1 MTTAEQTMSTTRAL
15 RRMLI
20 EAPALR
26 RGLGVTI
33 LLAALGTAI
42 QIVVPVV
49 VQRIIDNEIL
59 APAGVDVGGVLT
71 LGAVAVAAML
81 VAMVVR
87 RLALVR
93 LATQAAQGLSD
104 LRVGAF
110 SHLHRL
116 DVLHVEAERRG
127 SLVARVTSDIAAIQ
141 DFVDWGGVGLLIGS
155 AQVVMAVL
163 MMLAFEWR
171 LALFVLAGVLLY
183 GLLLILFQR
192 VLQRLHDQ
200 VRRRVGDTMSAMGEA
215 VSGLPVVR
223 AYGTEDATVAKV
235 RSVIDQQFK
244 VEHRTF
250 VVGAA
255 LFSSAEI
262 FAGAITAG
270 VIALGVAFGPGWGL
284 TAGTLLGL
292 LFLVTLLVEPVQTLV
307 ETLDQAQS
315 AASGVRRIVEVL
327 DTPIVIA
334 DPVDGAILPGG
345 ALDVAF
351 EGVRF
356 RYPAG
361 DDVLQDVTVTVPAGA
376 RVAVVGET
384 GSGKSTFSK
393 LATRLLDPTA
403 GRVLIGGVP
412 VDQVAFDSLRRRI
425 VFVPQEGFL
434 FDTTIADNVRYGSPD
449 ATDAEVV
456 EAFSDLELDGWLASL
471 PAGAATEVGERGSA
485 LSAGERQLVA
495 LARAWIADPAVLV
508 LDEAT
513 SAVDPALEVQIRRAM
528 EHLTES
534 RTSITVAHRLS
545 TAEAADWV
553 LVFDEG
559 RLVERGSHEDLL
571 ALGGVYADLHTD
583 WAAGTSGVVTPSG

>member
-1 MTTAEQTMSTTRAL
+1 
-15 RRMLI
+15 
-20 EAPALR
+20 
-26 RGLGVTI
+26 
-33 LLAALGTAI
+33 
-42 QIVVPVV
+42 
-49 VQRIIDNEIL
+49 
-59 APAGVDVGGVLT
+59 
-71 LGAVAVAAML
+71 
-81 VAMVVR
+81 
-87 RLALVR
+87 
-93 LATQAAQGLSD
+93 
-104 LRVGAF
+104 
-110 SHLHRL
+110 
-116 DVLHVEAERRG
+116 VLHVEAERRG

-155 AQVVMAVL
+155 AQVVMAVA
-163 MMLAFEWR
+163 MMLVFEWR
-171 LALFVLAGVLLY
+171 LALFVLAGVVLY

-200 VRRRVGDTMSAMGEA
+200 VRRRVGDTMSALGEA

-235 RSVIDQQFK
+235 RAVIDQQFK

-270 VIALGVAFGPGWGL
+270 VIAIGVAFGPGWGL

-327 DTPIVIA
+327 DTPVAIA
-334 DPVDGAILPGG
+334 DPAVGLTLPEG

-351 EGVRF
+351 EGVRY
-356 RYPAG
+356 RYPGGG
-361 DDVLQDVTVTVPAGA
+361 DDVLRDVTVTIPAGA

-393 LATRLLDPTA
+393 LATRLLDPTE
-403 GRVLIGGVP
+403 GRVLIGGVT
-412 VDQVAFDSLRRRI
+412 VDRVAFDSLRRRM

-434 FDTTIADNVRYGSPD
+434 FDTTIADNVRYGSPN
-449 ATDAEVV
+449 ATDAEVL
-456 EAFSDLELDGWLASL
+456 EAFADLELDGWLASL
-471 PAGAATEVGERGSA
+471 SAGAATEVGERGSA

-528 EHLTES
+528 VHLTES

-559 RLVERGSHEDLL
+559 RLVERGAHEDLL
-571 ALGGVYADLHTD
+571 ALGGVYADLHAD
-583 WAAGTSGVVTPSG
+583 WAAGTTGIVTPSS